1 MILIAVISVVIAT
14 LSPFWGLI
22 FILAFSDKYRNK
34 RTLFNAVY
42 FGFVFLLFILQ
53 VVDVLS
59 LIDLLF
65 GVGFTSVL
73 FIWSLHRTLNFINAL
88 MSVFFMNMLYAVIRL
103 VTFGKQY
110 AEVISEV
117 IEKYKEVIAQSFQ
130 NNNEQLTMA
139 LEFIDTFQELFTK
152 YYVGIWVFTIVF
164 ATYVGALILSKKGSL
179 KWEHRKI
186 QMPFYLIYILIL
198 ALAGFLLPTVHSS
211 GINALIMVSPLFL
224 IQGISILD
232 FYWRDFFKRSK
243 FLLILLIISMV
254 FNYFILILVA
264 LIGLTDIW
272 FNFRKI
278 DMEEID
284 GSNFN

>member
-1 MILIAVISVVIAT
+1 VILIAVISVVISI
-14 LSPFWGLI
+14 LSPFWGLV

-34 RTLFNAVY
+34 RTLFNAIY
-42 FGFVFLLFILQ
+42 FGFVILLFILQ
-53 VVDVLS
+53 FVDVLS

-65 GVGFTSVL
+65 GVGLTSVL

-88 MSVFFMNMLYAVIRL
+88 MSVFFMNILYAFIRL
-103 VTFGKQY
+103 IVLGKQY
-110 AEVISEV
+110 AEVIAVV
-117 IEKYKEVIAQSFQ
+117 IEKYKEFITQSIQ
-130 NNNEQLTMA
+130 NNNEQLVMA

-152 YYVGIWVFTIVF
+152 YYVGIWIFTIVS
-164 ATYVGALILSKKGSL
+164 AIYVGALILSKKGSL

-186 QMPFYLIYILIL
+186 RMPFYLIYILIL
-198 ALAGFLLPTVHSS
+198 ALAGFLLPKVQVF

-232 FYWRDFFKRSK
+232 FYWGDFFKKSK
-243 FLLILLIISMV
+243 FLLILLIFSMV

-264 LIGLTDIW
+264 LIGLADIW

>member
-14 LSPFWGLI
+14 LSPFWGLV

-34 RTLFNAVY
+34 RTLFNSIY
-42 FGFVFLLFILQ
+42 FGFVILLFILQ
-53 VVDVLS
+53 VINVLS

-65 GVGFTSVL
+65 GVGLTSVL
-73 FIWSLHRTLNFINAL
+73 FIWSLNRTLNFINAL
-88 MSVFFMNMLYAVIRL
+88 MSVFFMNILYAVIRL
-103 VTFGKQY
+103 VFFGKQY
-110 AEVISEV
+110 AEVIAEV
-117 IEKYKEVIAQSFQ
+117 IEKYKEFIAQSFQ
-130 NNNEQLTMA
+130 NNNEQLSMA
-139 LEFIDTFQELFTK
+139 LKFIDTFQELFTK
-152 YYVGIWVFTIVF
+152 YYVGIWVFTIAV
-164 ATYVGALILSKKGSL
+164 AIYVGALILSKKGSL

-186 QMPFYLIYILIL
+186 QMPFYLIYVLIL
-198 ALAGFLLPTVHSS
+198 GLAGFLLPSIQVS

-232 FYWRDFFKRSK
+232 FYWGDFFKRSK
-243 FLLILLIISMV
+243 FLLILLIFSMV

-264 LIGLTDIW
+264 LLGLADIW

-284 GSNFN
+284 GSNIN